1 MTIREWNSM
10 MKTDMKSRFFLLSA
24 CLMILCALSSP
35 LFALEHDGGD
45 KIILPENTDFGRK
58 FNKFMEP
65 ISFGVGSEPG
75 FEKNAVY
82 IYFMYRYAEKYSWM
96 IKFDM
101 ESSVSGDR
109 DIDFR
114 KPGQKGMKLEVD
126 KKKMYSLSLLP
137 VVRHFEYMD
146 LGFGLVGEY
155 NRYVVDDLDCDSR
168 GNTYLELNRDVF
180 MVGPLIYMHW
190 QYPLSDKVDI
200 GGTTEL
206 APVLWA
212 FLNDKYHVAYY
223 YHEDNI
229 EGSYRDKDK
238 DYGIGVP
245 AVSQEIYFT
254 FFKFLNI
261 SAGLEYE
268 FFRLGSNDD
277 MQVSHDATLRFGLAL
292 LKKPKSG
299 FLNYLIGVFYER
311 DWSFMDVGAEHIYD
325 HEGRWIF
332 CVGTSG

>member
-1 MTIREWNSM
+1 MI
-10 MKTDMKSRFFLLSA
+10 SRFFLIFAVLIMF
-24 CLMILCALSSP
+24 CILVSP

-45 KIILPENTDFGRK
+45 KIILPENTDFGKK

-82 IYFMYRYAEKYSWM
+82 IYFMYHYAEKYSWM

-101 ESSVSGDR
+101 ESSVTGDR
-109 DIDFR
+109 DINFR
-114 KPGQKGMKLEVD
+114 SPGQKGMELEVN

-146 LGFGLVGEY
+146 LGFGIVGEY
-155 NRYVVDDLDCDSR
+155 NRYVMDDLDCDSA
-168 GNTYLELNRDVF
+168 GNTYLELRRNVF

-200 GGTTEL
+200 GGTTEF
-206 APVLWA
+206 APILWA
-212 FLNDKYHVAYY
+212 FLHDKTRVAYY
-223 YHEDNI
+223 SYDNNAED
-229 EGSYRDKDK
+229 SYSSKSKDF
-238 DYGIGVP
+238 GIGVP
-245 AVSQEIYFT
+245 AISQEFYFT

-261 SAGLEYE
+261 SAGIDYE

-277 MQVSHDATLRFGLAL
+277 VQISHDATLRFGLAL

-311 DWSFMDVGAEHIYD
+311 DWSFMDVGSEHIYD